1 MTQQASTPFLISFVL
16 LHFTGWFSLS
26 HAENQPNLRK
36 AMSLHPVQ
44 KSIDYEIP
52 DRAILAQCKIETY
65 TRNKEAGW
73 IVRHPAGYLL
83 RRFLDTNA
91 DKIVDQWSYYRDGLE
106 IYRDLDTNFNNRAD
120 QYRWFNQG
128 GTRWGIDSNED
139 GTIDRWRMLS
149 AEEATKEAVSALAAG
164 DFARLKLV
172 LLSESD
178 LKQLQL
184 DNRIQDF
191 RRLRNSIKQQF
202 QKIVQ
207 SDQVS
212 RQMQWVRFDGSVPA
226 LVPTTTT
233 GSEKELLVYQNVF
246 TLTETKEQT
255 RLFYVGEM
263 VRVGY
268 TWKLMSVP
276 YPQTGQTIS
285 LNNNWLIRSPLT
297 DTALQSS
304 TNNNYPPGLQKLLTQ
319 IQELD
324 ESSTITSAPGQYH
337 ASRANI
343 LEKIV
348 STVPKNERSQ
358 WILQLA
364 DELVAGIQ
372 SGQYPEGLKRL
383 ENLQVQLQKANAP
396 KSLLAIVE
404 YRHLSAVYLAQLQSP
419 NAAYEKIQSNWV
431 NSLKRFVNQNPQAK
445 DTPDAILQLSIAY
458 EFADNE
464 SVARQWYQ
472 QLTKQFS
479 ESPQAMKAKGALRR
493 LNLVGQNFDF
503 KGKGLRAN
511 SINAEDY
518 RGQVLLVSFW
528 ATWCEPC
535 KTNMK
540 TLQELYQA
548 YHNKGFEILGVNLDS
563 QTSKVNRYVR
573 KSQIGWPQIH
583 EPGGL
588 ESRPANELGII
599 TVPSMILVDEKGRV
613 ISRDIQLAE
622 LETELRRRLN

>member
-1 MTQQASTPFLISFVL
+1 MTQHAGTSFLISFVL
-16 LHFTGWFSLS
+16 LSFSGWTSLV

-44 KSIDYEIP
+44 KSVDYEIP
-52 DRAILAQCKIETY
+52 DRTILAQCKIETY
-65 TRNKEAGW
+65 TMNNQAGW

-106 IYRDLDTNFNNRAD
+106 IYRDLDTNFNNRTD

-149 AEEATKEAVSALAAG
+149 AEEATLEAVSALAEG
-164 DFARLKLV
+164 DFARLNRV

-184 DNRIQDF
+184 DKRIHDF
-191 RRLRNSIKQQF
+191 HRLRNNIRQQF

-212 RQMQWVRFDGSVPA
+212 RHMQWVRFDGSVPA
-226 LVPTTTT
+226 LVPATTT
-233 GSEKELLVYQNVF
+233 GSDKELLVYQNVF

-268 TWKLMSVP
+268 TWKLMTVP

-285 LNNNWLIRSPLT
+285 LNNWLIQSPLANT
-297 DTALQSS
+297 ELNSS
-304 TNNNYPPGLQKLLTQ
+304 TTNNYPPGLQKLLTQ
-319 IQELD
+319 LQDLD

-337 ASRANI
+337 ASRSNI

-348 STVPKNERSQ
+348 TTVPKNERSQ

-364 DELVAGIQ
+364 DELVTGIQ
-372 SGQYPEGLKRL
+372 SSQYPEGLKRL

-396 KSLLAIVE
+396 KSLLAMVA
-404 YRHLSAVYLAQLQSP
+404 YRHMSAVYLAQLQAP
-419 NAAYEKIQSNWV
+419 NAAYEQIQSNWV
-431 NSLKRFVNQNPQAK
+431 NRLKGFVNQNPQAK
-445 DTPDAILQLSIAY
+445 DTPDAILQLSITY

-464 SVARQWYQ
+464 PMARQWYQ
-472 QLTKQFS
+472 KLAKQFS
-479 ESPQAMKAKGALRR
+479 GSPQALKAKGALRR

-503 KGKGLRAN
+503 KGKGLRAA

>member
-1 MTQQASTPFLISFVL
+1 MTQQAATSFLISFVL
-16 LHFTGWFSLS
+16 LSFSGWTSLV
-26 HAENQPNLRK
+26 HAETQPNLRK

-44 KSIDYEIP
+44 KSVDYEIP
-52 DRAILAQCKIETY
+52 ERTILTQCKIETY
-65 TRNKEAGW
+65 NMNNQAGW

-83 RRFLDTNA
+83 RRFVDTNA

-139 GTIDRWRMLS
+139 GTIDRWHMLS
-149 AEEATKEAVSALAAG
+149 AEEATSEAVSALAEG
-164 DFARLKLV
+164 DFARLNMV

-184 DNRIQDF
+184 DERIHDF
-191 RRLRNSIKQQF
+191 HRLRNSIRQQF

-212 RQMQWVRFDGSVPA
+212 RHLQWVRFDGSVPA
-226 LVPTTTT
+226 LVPATTT
-233 GSEKELLVYQNVF
+233 GSDKELLVYQNVF

-268 TWKLMSVP
+268 TWKLMTVP
-276 YPQTGQTIS
+276 YPQTGQPIS
-285 LNNNWLIRSPLT
+285 LNNWLIQSPLANT
-297 DTALQSS
+297 ELNSS
-304 TNNNYPPGLQKLLTQ
+304 TTNNYPPGLQKLLTQ
-319 IQELD
+319 LQDLD

-337 ASRANI
+337 ASRSNI

-348 STVPKNERSQ
+348 TTVPKNERSQ

-364 DELVAGIQ
+364 DELVTGIQ
-372 SGQYPEGLKRL
+372 SSQYPEGLKRL

-396 KSLLAIVE
+396 KSLLAMVA
-404 YRHLSAVYLAQLQSP
+404 YRHMSAVYLAQLQAP
-419 NAAYEKIQSNWV
+419 NAAYEQIQSNWV
-431 NSLKRFVNQNPQAK
+431 NRLKGFINQNPQAK
-445 DTPDAILQLSIAY
+445 DTPDAILQLSITY

-464 SVARQWYQ
+464 PMARQWYQ
-472 QLTKQFS
+472 KLSKQFS
-479 ESPQAMKAKGALRR
+479 GSPQALKAKGALRR

-503 KGKGLRAN
+503 KGKGLRAA